1 MFAFSDTCHWILI
14 FKFGRVWPIKTPE
27 TLRSFLT
34 WILLQFTQQ
43 QAYLLFISRKRTKA
57 SVDMKTCPF
66 SIPKYGKL
74 VFEAFPFLGAVIVG
88 KDVGVDGQNW
98 RTRSNN
104 DIFSL
109 DSTWFQSSCLFRI
122 RNVGKRDKD
131 HLAHTF
137 HYDRTGLHY
146 SNGDCLRSP
155 EIAYSD
161 LRLFVIQKLWETV
174 LSQGGMRDE
183 TPRFWLLSHSTKFIR
198 FITIRIFS
206 KPSDGY
212 WSSSTHSP
220 RV

>member
-43 QAYLLFISRKRTKA
+43 QASLLFISRKRTKA

-74 VFEAFPFLGAVIVG
+74 VFEAFPFLGAVILG
-88 KDVGVDGQNW
+88 RDVGVDGQNW

-109 DSTWFQSSCLFRI
+109 DSTWFQSFCLFRI

-146 SNGDCLRSP
+146 SNGDCCLRSP
-155 EIAYSD
+155 IQIYGYLLSKNYGKRYCLKGGCAT
-161 LRLFVIQKLWETV
+161 RLHC
-174 LSQGGMRDE
+174 
-183 TPRFWLLSHSTKFIR
+183 FWLLSHSTKFIR

-212 WSSSTHSP
+212 WSSSTHAP